1 MKQIENVIHVS
12 FMQRRGGQYVARG
25 PLGGP
30 PRHLGWPAAVSLE
43 FGGPRSFLSVAL
55 HKVIDD
61 N

>member
-1 MKQIENVIHVS
+1 M
-12 FMQRRGGQYVARG
+12 ARG

-61 N
+61 NKTGIFSVIYELERFSHN